1 MRRVL
6 VERLETEAVLA
17 QDLVDANG
25 VTLLRRGQPISPRL
39 ADRLRRVGIAEI
51 LVMDPLLADLDLQ
64 PPLNPDTISTVTARL
79 NEIMTG
85 ARKAFQDGHPYT
97 VAGDMLQPLAR
108 MIVDDLSANRHRKF
122 EMIPVVNPDY
132 LLGHLL
138 NVAVLAV
145 QLGRRSNLPYD
156 RLVDLAAGGLVLDLG
171 MLGQADVI
179 RRAPRPL
186 EPGEWSIIHQHPAQ
200 GVAWLGE
207 SVSAYTKAIVARH
220 HERLDGSG
228 YPEGTAGDQLH
239 PMVRIAMVADVY
251 VALTSDRPH
260 RRRIPAHEAIDYIM
274 SMSGI
279 HFDPRVTRNLLSVVH
294 PYPLGVRVR
303 LGSGRVGV
311 VVGDRGMGTR
321 PIVRVFQEGTR
332 RVDPPYE
339 VDLSAPEFQTEF
351 ITEILY
357 S

>member
-179 RRAPRPL
+179 RRAPGPWNPASGPSSTSIPPRAWPGWANRCRPTPRPSS
-186 EPGEWSIIHQHPAQ
+186 PGTTNAWTAAATRKGRPA
-200 GVAWLGE
+200 
-207 SVSAYTKAIVARH
+207 
-220 HERLDGSG
+220 
-228 YPEGTAGDQLH
+228 
-239 PMVRIAMVADVY
+239 
-251 VALTSDRPH
+251 TSCTPWCASPWWPTSTWR
-260 RRRIPAHEAIDYIM
+260 
-274 SMSGI
+274 
-279 HFDPRVTRNLLSVVH
+279 
-294 PYPLGVRVR
+294 
-303 LGSGRVGV
+303 
-311 VVGDRGMGTR
+311 
-321 PIVRVFQEGTR
+321 
-332 RVDPPYE
+332 
-339 VDLSAPEFQTEF
+339 
-351 ITEILY
+351 
-357 S
+357 